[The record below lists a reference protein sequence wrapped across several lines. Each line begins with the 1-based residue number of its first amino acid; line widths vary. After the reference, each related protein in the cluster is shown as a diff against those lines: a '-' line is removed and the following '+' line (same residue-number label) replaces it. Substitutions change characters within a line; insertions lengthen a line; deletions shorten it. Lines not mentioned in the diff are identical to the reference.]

1 MHFLLEYGYIVLFVL
16 IFLDQVG
23 LPLPSIPVILGAGA
37 LAGTGDMNIY
47 LVVSIT
53 VIACVPADFL
63 WYYLGRTR
71 GGKVLTILCS
81 ISLEPD
87 YCVKRTEMSFEKLGS
102 LSLVVAKFVPGL
114 QTIAPPVAGLT
125 QMSVMRFLSLDLLG
139 ATIWAVVVAAVGF
152 WFADELTSMA
162 TRFAELGGLALVIV
176 LVLLVG
182 FVAIKVTQRQLFL
195 SSLRTRMMQP
205 REVSEKLNA
214 SEPPY
219 IIDLRHRLD
228 FNALPYVIPSAV
240 RIPMEYIDDHYEH
253 IPQDRDIV
261 LYCS

>member
-1 MHFLLEYGYIVLFVL
+1 M
-16 IFLDQVG
+16 
-23 LPLPSIPVILGAGA
+23 
-37 LAGTGDMNIY
+37 
-47 LVVSIT
+47 
-53 VIACVPADFL
+53 PADFL
-63 WYYLGRTR
+63 WYHLGRTR

-125 QMSVMRFLSLDLLG
+125 HMPAVKFLTLDLLG
-139 ATIWAVVVAAVGF
+139 ATIWAVVVAAIGF
-152 WFADELTSMA
+152 LFADELTAMA
-162 TRFAELGGLALVIV
+162 TTFAELGGMALVIV
-176 LVLLVG
+176 LVLL
-182 FVAIKVTQRQLFL
+182 AALITIKITQRQLFL

-205 REVSEKLNA
+205 REVVEKLKA
-214 SEPPY
+214 GQPVY

-228 FNALPYVIPSAV
+228 FNALPYAIPNAV
-240 RIPMEYIDDHYEH
+240 RIPMEHIDDHYEH
-253 IPQDRDIV
+253 MPKDQDIV